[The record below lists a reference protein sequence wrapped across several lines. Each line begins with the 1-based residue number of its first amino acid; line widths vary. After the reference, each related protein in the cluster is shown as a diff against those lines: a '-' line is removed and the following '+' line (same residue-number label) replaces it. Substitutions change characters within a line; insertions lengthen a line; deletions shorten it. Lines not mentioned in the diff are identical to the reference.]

1 MCIFEKK
8 VCSPACNAIL
18 NIEREVKTV
27 NILVIDVGTSSMRGI
42 LFRADGKKLKQ
53 HQVAYRPSYNTKG
66 ELEQSA
72 DEFVNVLATI
82 VKSIQAETGQEME
95 TIDAIAIT
103 AQRSSVVPLDKNGE
117 PLMPVL
123 MWQDARHQEL
133 CQSLEAYNDQIA
145 KLE

>member
-1 MCIFEKK
+1 M
-8 VCSPACNAIL
+8 
-18 NIEREVKTV
+18 

-82 VKSIQAETGQEME
+82 VKSIQACLLYTSSDP
-95 TIDAIAIT
+95 DAIWAWGMIG
-103 AQRSSVVPLDKNGE
+103 AYFICQEGE
-117 PLMPVL
+117 CKIWHFHYFRYIKCL
-123 MWQDARHQEL
+123 
-133 CQSLEAYNDQIA
+133 Y
-145 KLE
+145 KKG

>member
-1 MCIFEKK
+1 
-8 VCSPACNAIL
+8 
-18 NIEREVKTV
+18 V

-82 VKSIQAETGQEME
+82 VHPGRNRARDGDDRCDRNNGAEVFRRSIG
-95 TIDAIAIT
+95 
-103 AQRSSVVPLDKNGE
+103 
-117 PLMPVL
+117 
-123 MWQDARHQEL
+123 
-133 CQSLEAYNDQIA
+133 
-145 KLE
+145 

>member
-72 DEFVNVLATI
+72 DEFVNVCM
-82 VKSIQAETGQEME
+82 S
-95 TIDAIAIT
+95 D
-103 AQRSSVVPLDKNGE
+103 R
-117 PLMPVL
+117 
-123 MWQDARHQEL
+123 
-133 CQSLEAYNDQIA
+133 
-145 KLE
+145 